1 MIKVNIFFDTDY
13 FLSSRKLFSKNVY
26 MSSLFNSIYRTIYN
40 MGRPVSDN
48 LIKSGPQKLIN
59 NVIKISKL
67 TDAFVLNK
75 HISENYYFINFDE
88 NNFLTIEKILQ
99 DKNSKVIVGPLYNQK
114 DLKILAKLSLQYNNL
129 KIVVASSS
137 AKEDLEQITG
147 LSVSNQVSILPVGV
161 YSESEIFN
169 FQNQRKL
176 IDNYQFDCLIYFK
189 NRELKSLNEIISFLK
204 NKNIRYKVLTYG
216 DYKNKQLVKYALKS
230 KFGLILGSTESQGIA
245 INELMATNLPLF
257 VIDKNI
263 NNYENIKLY
272 GTTVPYWSSECGE
285 KILDLNDF
293 KMNFQKFLKNYE
305 SNTYKP
311 NNLINEKLSFEKF
324 IENIQ
329 LEFLKF

>member
-1 MIKVNIFFDTDY
+1 MINLWFEESYWAYTNGVVSGPEKVVRNFIKSLEQENISYTINEDKYKFN
-13 FLSSRKLFSKNVY
+13 FLMQYEHDIAYQKHEKLDHESCFIGPQWVIWNPLSNFLLENPQY
-26 MSSLFNSIYRTIYN
+26 YN
-40 MGRPVSDN
+40 KLIVPSDWVGN
-48 LIKSGPQKLIN
+48 LII
-59 NVIKISKL
+59 
-67 TDAFVLNK
+67 
-75 HISENYYFINFDE
+75 
-88 NNFLTIEKILQ
+88 
-99 DKNSKVIVGPLYNQK
+99 DKCGITS
-114 DLKILAKLSLQYNNL
+114 D
-129 KIVVASSS
+129 KIVSW
-137 AKEDLEQITG
+137 
-147 LSVSNQVSILPVGV
+147 PVGI
-161 YSESEIFN
+161 EIPN
-169 FQNQRKL
+169 RKKDVE
-176 IDNYQFDCLIYFK
+176 IDCLIYFK

-263 NNYENIKLY
+263 NNYENIKLH

-293 KMNFQKFLKNYE
+293 KMNFQRFLKNYE